1 MSTAPMPPSNP
12 SAVPQTLDKAMSSKK
27 ANPLPVVLVAL
38 FAVLALG
45 AGVYGYLESRRTE
58 RIVVAVADIPY
69 GTRIS
74 AEHLGT
80 IEVPLYRP
88 EQIAGLSNP
97 TSIIGQYA
105 ARDMGANDVVN
116 PTMLMREPPDQPVY
130 PNGAELTANH
140 VPIPFSTGTIGP
152 ISDRDRINIGFTDP
166 NGDPQLCDDARA
178 AAQGEPT
185 RLQTMQGET
194 YRPYACRFLS
204 DVRVLY
210 VEGGTAYLELSP
222 FQAQAVWAIQAAG
235 LQLWGERYGASSD
248 ELPPLTRLDIGQ
260 VDVASLTAPVP
271 TPLPQDDLLEAESA
285 IPGEGN
291 IPGGE
296 SAIPGEGSAIPGSR
310 P

>member
-1 MSTAPMPPSNP
+1 MTPPNP
-12 SAVPQTLDKAMSSKK
+12 SAAPQTLDKAMSRKK
-27 ANPLPVVLVAL
+27 ANPLPMILVAI

-69 GTRIS
+69 GTQIT

-88 EQIAGLSNP
+88 EQIAGINTP
-97 TSIIGQYA
+97 ASIIGQYA
-105 ARDMGANDVVN
+105 SRDMGTNDVVN
-116 PTMLMREPPDQPVY
+116 PSMLMREPPDQPVY
-130 PNGAELTANH
+130 PNGAELTPNY
-140 VPIPFSTGTIGP
+140 VPVPFSTGTIGP
-152 ISDRDRINIGFTDP
+152 ITDRDRLNIGFTDP
-166 NGDPQLCDDARA
+166 NGDPKLCDDAQA
-178 AAQGEPT
+178 AAMGEPT
-185 RLQTMQGET
+185 RLETMQGET

-235 LQLWGERYGASSD
+235 LQLWGERYGESSD

-260 VDVASLTAPVP
+260 VDEDSLTAPVP
-271 TPLPQDDLLEAESA
+271 TPLPDEDDAAGEGTIPGSEGA
-285 IPGEGN
+285 IPGEGT
-291 IPGGE
+291 
-296 SAIPGEGSAIPGSR
+296 IPGEGSTIPGSR